1 MLFCH
6 GRCNRLATGSIGTF
20 LRHLFASPFPVSK
33 RIKSSDICMVS
44 TAAHLWLNMPKLRS
58 GDRLDSRIYNI
69 AHDWAASVAG
79 SIFH

>member
-6 GRCNRLATGSIGTF
+6 GRSNRLATGSIGTF

-69 AHDWAASVAG
+69 AHDRAASVAG

>member
-1 MLFCH
+1 
-6 GRCNRLATGSIGTF
+6 
-20 LRHLFASPFPVSK
+20 
-33 RIKSSDICMVS
+33 MVS

>member
-1 MLFCH
+1 
-6 GRCNRLATGSIGTF
+6 
-20 LRHLFASPFPVSK
+20 
-33 RIKSSDICMVS
+33 MVS

-79 SIFH
+79 SIFHSLTSAVAAKTS